1 MNNNHDPKNSQDI
14 NKWNTIY
21 RQNMYENPWIR
32 VSEDMVVNPSDKP
45 GIYGT
50 IHFKNL
56 AIGII
61 PIDQE
66 GNTYLVGQYR
76 YPLDIYSWEIPMGG
90 GSLANSPLESAKR
103 ELQEETG
110 FTANKW
116 TEIAKVHTSN
126 SVTDEEG
133 IVYIAEELQAGETN
147 FDETEDLQIKKV
159 SLAEAVEMVMNNEI
173 TDSISMVGLLK
184 VARLRNLK

>member
-1 MNNNHDPKNSQDI
+1 
-14 NKWNTIY
+14 
-21 RQNMYENPWIR
+21 MYENPWIR
-32 VSEDMVVNPSDKP
+32 VSEDMVVNPSNKP

-61 PIDQE
+61 PIDEE

-90 GSLANSPLESAKR
+90 GRHENDPLESAKR

-116 TEIAKVHTSN
+116 TQIATIHTSN

-133 IVYIAEELQAGETN
+133 IVYIAEELQAGETD

-173 TDSISMVGLLK
+173 TDSISMIGLLK

>member
-1 MNNNHDPKNSQDI
+1 MNNSIENNKEEVI
-14 NKWNTIY
+14 NPWNTVFR
-21 RQNMYENPWIR
+21 RQMYDNPWITI
-32 VSEDMVVNPSDKP
+32 SEDMVVNASGKP

-50 IHFKNL
+50 VHFKNI

-61 PIDQE
+61 PIDSE
-66 GNTYLVGQYR
+66 GYTYLVGQYR

-90 GSLANSPLESAKR
+90 GKLENDVLESAKR
-103 ELQEETG
+103 ELKEETG

-116 TEIAKVHTSN
+116 TEISKVHTSN

-133 IVYIAEELQAGETN
+133 IVYIAEELEAGETE

-159 SLAEAVEMVMNNEI
+159 HISEAIEMVMNNEI
-173 TDSISMVGLLK
+173 TDSISVIGLLK
-184 VARLRNLK
+184 AARLRKL

>member
-1 MNNNHDPKNSQDI
+1 MDKHNDPKNDQNI
-14 NKWNTIY
+14 NKWNRIY
-21 RQNMYENPWIR
+21 RQKMYENPWIR
-32 VSEDMVVNPSDKP
+32 VSEDMIVNPSNKP
-45 GIYGT
+45 GIYGVV
-50 IHFKNL
+50 HFKNL

-61 PIDQE
+61 PIDE
-66 GNTYLVGQYR
+66 DGNTYLVGQYR

-90 GSLANSPLESAKR
+90 GHKDNDSLESAKR

-116 TEIAKVHTSN
+116 TEIATVHTSN

-173 TDSISMVGLLK
+173 TDSISVIGLLK